1 MRYSHFHYTVFLSKW
16 GDMGSKK
23 RTLGEKIIS
32 KYRQSRV
39 RQDRRETSRSE
50 PQKTQ
55 ADSELS
61 DSGNKYADRILD
73 VSLNGCRIITDA
85 PLKVGDIIKVQSP
98 FAVRGRVV
106 WGQDGSYGIEFID

>member
-1 MRYSHFHYTVFLSKW
+1 MRYSHFHCTIFLCKW
-16 GDMGSKK
+16 GNMGSKR
-23 RTLGEKIIS
+23 RTLEEKIIS
-32 KYRQSRV
+32 KYHQSRV
-39 RQDRRETSRSE
+39 RKDRRETSRSE
-50 PQKTQ
+50 PQKPQT
-55 ADSELS
+55 DSKLS
-61 DSGNKYADRILD
+61 HSGHKYADRILD